1 MIIMSDYRIPGSL
14 LNIIFKSVEDQL
26 GERGLKMLLTQ
37 TKLTDYIQ
45 NPPPDDDT
53 PTLDMDRF
61 KSAMGAVID
70 LFGEKAAR
78 PLLTRWGKL
87 TFDYALES
95 NPTLFGLAGFA
106 TKFMNDEGKAR
117 FILKRVLKE
126 SENLYG
132 VPHVLTETPDAF
144 NIEIQNCFY
153 CGNHK
158 SNQCICWPPVG
169 FWKSMMRWATGKDYD
184 VHETECIAMGA
195 ESCKYVIP
203 KKAMT

>member
-1 MIIMSDYRIPGSL
+1 MSDYRIPGSL

-37 TKLTDYIQ
+37 TKLADYIQ

>member
-1 MIIMSDYRIPGSL
+1 MSDNKIPGSL

-26 GERGLKMLLTQ
+26 GVRGLKMLLTQ
-37 TKLTDYIQ
+37 TKLTCYIQ

-61 KSAMGAVID
+61 KSAMGAVIE

-106 TKFMNDEGKAR
+106 TKFMSEEGKAR

-203 KKAMT
+203 KKAMA

>member
-1 MIIMSDYRIPGSL
+1 MSDNRIPGSL

-37 TKLTDYIQ
+37 TKLTCYIQ

-61 KSAMGAVID
+61 KSAMGAVIE

-95 NPTLFGLAGFA
+95 NPALFGLAGFA
-106 TKFMNDEGKAR
+106 TKFMNDEGKVDL
-117 FILKRVLKE
+117 F
-126 SENLYG
+126 
-132 VPHVLTETPDAF
+132 
-144 NIEIQNCFY
+144 
-153 CGNHK
+153 
-158 SNQCICWPPVG
+158 
-169 FWKSMMRWATGKDYD
+169 
-184 VHETECIAMGA
+184 
-195 ESCKYVIP
+195 
-203 KKAMT
+203 

>member
-1 MIIMSDYRIPGSL
+1 MSDNRIPGSL

-37 TKLTDYIQ
+37 TKLTCYIQ

-61 KSAMGAVID
+61 KSAMGAVIE

-106 TKFMNDEGKAR
+106 TKFMSEEGKAR

-144 NIEIQNCFY
+144 TIEIQNCFY

>member
-1 MIIMSDYRIPGSL
+1 MSDNRIPGSL

-37 TKLTDYIQ
+37 TKLTCYIQ

-61 KSAMGAVID
+61 KSAMGAVIE

-87 TFDYALES
+87 AFDYALES

-106 TKFMNDEGKAR
+106 TKFMSEEGKAR

-153 CGNHK
+153 CGNHE

-203 KKAMT
+203 KKAMA

>member
-1 MIIMSDYRIPGSL
+1 MSDNRIPGSL

-37 TKLTDYIQ
+37 TKLTCYIQ

-61 KSAMGAVID
+61 KSAMGAVIE

-106 TKFMNDEGKAR
+106 TKFMSEEGKAR

-169 FWKSMMRWATGKDYD
+169 FWKSMMRWTTGKDYD

>member
-1 MIIMSDYRIPGSL
+1 MSDNKIPGSL

-26 GERGLKMLLTQ
+26 GVRGLKMLLTQ
-37 TKLTDYIQ
+37 TKLTCYIQ

-61 KSAMGAVID
+61 KSAMGAVIE

-106 TKFMNDEGKAR
+106 TKFMSEEGKAR

-169 FWKSMMRWATGKDYD
+169 FWKSMMRWTTGKDYD

>member
-1 MIIMSDYRIPGSL
+1 MSDNRIPGSL

-26 GERGLKMLLTQ
+26 GVRGLKMLLTQ
-37 TKLTDYIQ
+37 TKLTCYIQ

-61 KSAMGAVID
+61 KSAMGAVIE

-106 TKFMNDEGKAR
+106 TKFMSEEGKAR

-203 KKAMT
+203 KKAMA

>member
-1 MIIMSDYRIPGSL
+1 
-14 LNIIFKSVEDQL
+14 
-26 GERGLKMLLTQ
+26 
-37 TKLTDYIQ
+37 
-45 NPPPDDDT
+45 
-53 PTLDMDRF
+53 
-61 KSAMGAVID
+61 
-70 LFGEKAAR
+70 
-78 PLLTRWGKL
+78 
-87 TFDYALES
+87 
-95 NPTLFGLAGFA
+95 LFGLAGFA